1 MNVKK
6 SIFFTPLKHKES
18 LRLHIFMQR
27 ILSFDIGIKNLA
39 YCFLSNENVNLSSEN
54 VILDWRVID
63 LMQNPEIPPSTLP
76 VARCTCSVG
85 NVPKKK
91 QSTVVPNSFG
101 NEVTCRVS
109 DWRLGCAK
117 APLPRVCGKVAK
129 FTHTGTQ
136 DFYCET
142 HAKSHSTPANGWLI
156 PKKVFERSKLNS
168 LNRDKLEALILGYK
182 IPVAAVP
189 KPTKKIYI
197 DLLCDH
203 FQRVCFQPVTSSGT
217 SAAPILNSK
226 QTDLITLG
234 RNMILHLDK
243 QTILHDHPPTHVI
256 LENQISTVASRMKTV
271 QGELTMYFLMRFPE
285 AHIEFISSKNKLKGY
300 EPDASTTLASLV
312 SLKTSA
318 SLSSPPVLSDALPM
332 NQNAKYKQHKR
343 DAVLYTQQWMNKHP
357 KMKVWEPYMLESK
370 KKDDLCDC
378 FLQGMWYKNLQVL

>member
-1 MNVKK
+1 
-6 SIFFTPLKHKES
+6 
-18 LRLHIFMQR
+18 MQR

-39 YCFLSNENVNLSSEN
+39 YCFLSNENTEN

-85 NVPKKK
+85 QVPKKK
-91 QSTVVPNSFG
+91 QSTVV
-101 NEVTCRVS
+101 
-109 DWRLGCAK
+109 
-117 APLPRVCGKVAK
+117 PRVCGKVAK

-142 HAKSHSTPANGWLI
+142 HAKSHSTPTNGWLI

-168 LNRDKLEALILGYK
+168 LNREKLEALVLGYK

-189 KPTKKIYI
+189 KPTKKIYV
-197 DLLCDH
+197 DLLCEH
-203 FQRVCFQPVTSSGT
+203 FQRVCFQPICIGGT
-217 SAAPILNSK
+217 STAPILNSK

-243 QTILHDHPPTHVI
+243 QTILHENPPTHVI

-300 EPDASTTLASLV
+300 EPPTA
-312 SLKTSA
+312 
-318 SLSSPPVLSDALPM
+318 LSDAPISLPQ
-332 NQNAKYKQHKR
+332 NQTRSVTKLPAELVVGGFQPPNQNGCGIHACSEERRRSSLENAKYKQHKC
-343 DAVLYTQQWMNKHP
+343 DAILYTQQWMNKHP

-378 FLQGMWYKNLQVL
+378 FLQGMWYKVNLHH

>member
-1 MNVKK
+1 
-6 SIFFTPLKHKES
+6 
-18 LRLHIFMQR
+18 MQR

-39 YCFLSNENVNLSSEN
+39 YCFLSNETTDIKSDD

-63 LMQNPEIPPSTLP
+63 LMQHPEIQLSSLP
-76 VARCTCSVG
+76 VVRCTCSVG
-85 NVPKKK
+85 NIPKTRPSFAKAKLPTELVVLGGRSQLCEGLRPSDKKK
-91 QSTVVPNSFG
+91 QSTVV
-101 NEVTCRVS
+101 
-109 DWRLGCAK
+109 
-117 APLPRVCGKVAK
+117 PRVCGKVAK

-142 HAKSHSTPANGWLI
+142 HAKSHSTPTNGWLI
-156 PKKVFERSKLNS
+156 PKKVFEQSQLNKLN
-168 LNRDKLEALILGYK
+168 RERLEALVLGYK

-197 DLLCDH
+197 DLLCEH
-203 FQRVCFQPVTSSGT
+203 FQRVCFQPITSSGT

-243 QTILHDHPPTHVI
+243 QTILRENPPTHVI
-256 LENQISTVASRMKTV
+256 LENQISTLASRMKTV

-300 EPDASTTLASLV
+300 EPDSALSGGASA
-312 SLKTSA
+312 
-318 SLSSPPVLSDALPM
+318 
-332 NQNAKYKQHKR
+332 NQNQNQNEKYKQHKR
-343 DAVLYTQQWMNKHP
+343 DAVLYTQQLMNKYP

-378 FLQGMWYKNLQVL
+378 FLQGMWYKNLQVS

>member
-1 MNVKK
+1 
-6 SIFFTPLKHKES
+6 
-18 LRLHIFMQR
+18 MQR

-39 YCFLSNENVNLSSEN
+39 YCFLSNVPNENADIKSDD

-63 LMQNPEIPPSTLP
+63 LMQHPEIPPSSLP
-76 VARCTCSVG
+76 TARCTCSVG
-85 NVPKKK
+85 NIPKKK
-91 QSTVVPNSFG
+91 QSTVV
-101 NEVTCRVS
+101 
-109 DWRLGCAK
+109 
-117 APLPRVCGKVAK
+117 PRVCGKVAK

-142 HAKSHSTPANGWLI
+142 HAKSHSTPTNGWLI
-156 PKKVFERSKLNS
+156 PKKVFERSQLNKLN
-168 LNRDKLEALILGYK
+168 RERLEALVLGYK
-182 IPVAAVP
+182 IPVAASP

-197 DLLCDH
+197 DLLCEH
-203 FQRVCFQPVTSSGT
+203 FQRVCFQPICANGTNGANGT

-243 QTILHDHPPTHVI
+243 QTMLHEQPPTHVI

-285 AHIEFISSKNKLKGY
+285 AHIEFISSKNKLKGF
-300 EPDASTTLASLV
+300 EPPTA
-312 SLKTSA
+312 
-318 SLSSPPVLSDALPM
+318 LSDASASLPM
-332 NQNAKYKQHKR
+332 NQNAKYKQHKH

-378 FLQGMWYKNLQVL
+378 FLQGMWYKNLQVS

>member
-1 MNVKK
+1 
-6 SIFFTPLKHKES
+6 
-18 LRLHIFMQR
+18 MQR

-39 YCFLSNENVNLSSEN
+39 YCFLSNENTEN

-63 LMQNPEIPPSTLP
+63 LMQNPEIPPSSLP
-76 VARCTCSVG
+76 TARCTCSVG
-85 NVPKKK
+85 QVPKKK
-91 QSTVVPNSFG
+91 QSTVV
-101 NEVTCRVS
+101 
-109 DWRLGCAK
+109 
-117 APLPRVCGKVAK
+117 PRVCGKVAK

-142 HAKSHSTPANGWLI
+142 HAKSHSTPTNGWLI

-168 LNRDKLEALILGYK
+168 LNREKLEALVLGYK

-189 KPTKKIYI
+189 KPTKKIYV
-197 DLLCDH
+197 DLLCEH
-203 FQRVCFQPVTSSGT
+203 FQRVCFQPICIGGT
-217 SAAPILNSK
+217 STAPILNSK

-243 QTILHDHPPTHVI
+243 QTILHENPPTHVI

-300 EPDASTTLASLV
+300 EPPTA
-312 SLKTSA
+312 
-318 SLSSPPVLSDALPM
+318 LSDAPISLPP
-332 NQNAKYKQHKR
+332 NQNAKYKQHKC
-343 DAVLYTQQWMNKHP
+343 DAILYTQQWMNKHP

-378 FLQGMWYKNLQVL
+378 FLQGMWYKVNLHH

>member
-1 MNVKK
+1 M
-6 SIFFTPLKHKES
+6 I
-18 LRLHIFMQR
+18 LHILMQR

-39 YCFLSNENVNLSSEN
+39 YCFLSNENTEN

-63 LMQNPEIPPSTLP
+63 LMQNPEIPPSSLP
-76 VARCTCSVG
+76 IARCTCSVG

-91 QSTVVPNSFG
+91 QSTVAPNSFG

-142 HAKSHSTPANGWLI
+142 HAKSHSTPTNGWLI

-168 LNRDKLEALILGYK
+168 LNRERLEALILGYK
-182 IPVAAVP
+182 IPVAAAP
-189 KPTKKIYI
+189 KPTKKIFV
-197 DLLCDH
+197 DLLCEH
-203 FQRVCFQPVTSSGT
+203 YQRVCFQTVGANGMEGANGT

-243 QTILHDHPPTHVI
+243 QTMLHEQPPTHVI

-300 EPDASTTLASLV
+300 EPPSDASAS
-312 SLKTSA
+312 
-318 SLSSPPVLSDALPM
+318 LPM
-332 NQNAKYKQHKR
+332 NQNAKYKQHKH

-378 FLQGMWYKNLQVL
+378 FLQGMWYKTNLK

>member
-1 MNVKK
+1 
-6 SIFFTPLKHKES
+6 
-18 LRLHIFMQR
+18 MQR

-39 YCFLSNENVNLSSEN
+39 YCFLSNENTEN

-85 NVPKKK
+85 QVPKKK
-91 QSTVVPNSFG
+91 QSTVV
-101 NEVTCRVS
+101 
-109 DWRLGCAK
+109 
-117 APLPRVCGKVAK
+117 PRVCGKVAK

-142 HAKSHSTPANGWLI
+142 HAKSHSTPTNGWLI

-168 LNRDKLEALILGYK
+168 LNREKLEALIIGYK
-182 IPVAAVP
+182 IPVAVTP
-189 KPTKKIYI
+189 KPTKKIYV

-203 FQRVCFQPVTSSGT
+203 YQRVCFQMVGVNVKEGT
-217 SAAPILNSK
+217 NAPILNSK

-243 QTILHDHPPTHVI
+243 QSILHENPPTHVI

-300 EPDASTTLASLV
+300 EP
-312 SLKTSA
+312 
-318 SLSSPPVLSDALPM
+318 PPALSDASAPLPL
-332 NQNAKYKQHKR
+332 NQNGCGIHACSEERRRSSLENAKYKQHKC

-378 FLQGMWYKNLQVL
+378 FLQGMWYKVNQTRSVTKLPAELVVEGLRPSDQKEN

>member
-1 MNVKK
+1 
-6 SIFFTPLKHKES
+6 
-18 LRLHIFMQR
+18 MQR

-39 YCFLSNENVNLSSEN
+39 YCFLSNENVNLSSDD

-63 LMQNPEIPPSTLP
+63 LMQNPEIPPSSLP
-76 VARCTCSVG
+76 IARCTCSVG

-91 QSTVVPNSFG
+91 QSTVV
-101 NEVTCRVS
+101 
-109 DWRLGCAK
+109 
-117 APLPRVCGKVAK
+117 PRVCGKVAK

-142 HAKSHSTPANGWLI
+142 HAKSHSTPTNGWLI

-168 LNRDKLEALILGYK
+168 LNREKLEALVLGYK

-189 KPTKKIYI
+189 KPTKKIYV
-197 DLLCDH
+197 DLLCEH
-203 FQRVCFQPVTSSGT
+203 FQQVCFQPIGANGT
-217 SAAPILNSK
+217 NAPILNSK

-243 QTILHDHPPTHVI
+243 QTILHENPPTHVI

-300 EPDASTTLASLV
+300 EP
-312 SLKTSA
+312 
-318 SLSSPPVLSDALPM
+318 PPALSDAPISLPQNQTRSPCRTTKLPAELVVGGFQPP
-332 NQNAKYKQHKR
+332 NQNAKYKQHKC

-378 FLQGMWYKNLQVL
+378 FLQGMWYKTLQVS